1 MKNAGR
7 NAGRKPLKK
16 GRAANLKTSPSSPD
30 AALCSVEGSGDA
42 EAQRQALNTILNHH
56 WADQLSRH
64 PEFSSILG
72 NKQWNDRLCDFSQDA
87 IDEDLTKAKDFLARL
102 LAIDT
107 VSLSEEEQLNKTLL
121 VRQLRESIENARF
134 KEWRMPVNPV
144 KSIHLLVAQLASL
157 LPFAGVDDYEDFIS
171 RLHQVPRLLDE
182 VILQMKEGMTEGL
195 MPPRLIL
202 EEVVSQLHNLTR
214 GGAEKTP
221 FSQPLLKFPRTI
233 QEARRQRIRERLLA
247 VVRDEVLPA
256 YSKLAQF
263 IEKEYWPRAR
273 AEGGLCALPDGEERY
288 AAAVRRTTTTSLT
301 PVEIHELG
309 LAQVSQIE
317 KQMGAIARR
326 LKFANLKS
334 FRLEVER
341 NRRLRARSRR
351 HILELYRG
359 YLEGIQIELHKLF
372 ERVPATGVEVKPI
385 EAFREKEAP
394 DAQYVQ
400 GTEDGHHPAYVLVNT
415 GSPTS
420 RKTIAIEANAYHE
433 GCPGHH
439 LQAYLARE
447 ARSLPPFR
455 RQAYYPAFDE
465 GWGMYAE
472 LLGREVGFYK
482 NPYSEYGRLHNE
494 LLRTVRLVIDTGIH
508 NRRWSPRRAAQF
520 ILRHL
525 SIDEAA
531 ARREVHRSLS
541 RPAQLLAYRIGQLK
555 ILELRDRA
563 QRLLGGHFDIRRFH
577 RELLG
582 AGSLPLDILELRIDA
597 WIKREA
603 ERRNAF

>member
-1 MKNAGR
+1 MKNGR
-7 NAGRKPLKK
+7 RKAARPLKSV
-16 GRAANLKTSPSSPD
+16 RASNLKTSPPLSAD
-30 AALCSVEGSGDA
+30 AALCRVEGSGDA
-42 EAQRQALNTILNHH
+42 ETQRQALDTILSQH
-56 WADQLSRH
+56 WSDQLSRQ

-72 NKQWNDRLCDFSQDA
+72 HKQWNDRLSDFSQDA
-87 IDEDLTKAKDFLARL
+87 IDEDITKAKDFLARL

-107 VSLSEEEQLNKTLL
+107 EALSEEEQLNKTLL
-121 VRQLRESIENARF
+121 ARQLRESIENARF

-157 LPFAGVDDYEDFIS
+157 LPFASAVDYEDFIS
-171 RLHQVPRLLDE
+171 RLNQVPRLLDE
-182 VILQMKEGMTEGL
+182 LILQMKEGMTEGL
-195 MPPRLIL
+195 LPPRLLL
-202 EEVVSQLHNLTR
+202 EKVVSQLRSLTR
-214 GGAEKTP
+214 SAPEKTP
-221 FSQPLLKFPRTI
+221 FSQPLLKFPTAI
-233 QEARRQRIRERLLA
+233 PEASRRRIRERLLSA
-247 VVRDEVLPA
+247 VRDEVLPA

-273 AEGGLCALPDGEERY
+273 AEGGLWALPDGEARY
-288 AAAVRRTTTTSLT
+288 AAAVRRATTTNLT
-301 PVEIHELG
+301 PEEIHELG
-309 LAQVSQIE
+309 LAQVSHIE
-317 KQMGAIARR
+317 KQMGAIARQ

-334 FRLEVER
+334 FRLEIER

-351 HILELYRG
+351 HILDLYRG
-359 YLEGIQIELHKLF
+359 YLEGIQSELHRLF
-372 ERVPATGVEVKPI
+372 ERLPATGIEVRPI

-400 GTEDGHHPAYVLVNT
+400 GTEDGRNPAYVLVNT
-415 GSPTS
+415 GNPTR
-420 RKTIAIEANAYHE
+420 RKTISMEANAYHE

-439 LQAYLARE
+439 LQAYFARE

-455 RQAYYPAFDE
+455 QQAYYPAFDE

-508 NRRWSPRRAAQF
+508 KRRWTPHRAAQF
-520 ILRHL
+520 FLRHL

-555 ILELRDRA
+555 ILELRTKA
-563 QRLLGGHFDIRRFH
+563 QRMLGDRFDIRRFH
-577 RELLG
+577 GELLG
-582 AGSLPLDILELRIDA
+582 SGSLPLDILELRIDS
-597 WIKREA
+597 WITREA
-603 ERRNAF
+603 ESRNAF